1 MERMRRDIKERARKR
16 AVGEIIDVESGLEE
30 NEDDR
35 KCMKEL
41 ATVDHIKMDNL
52 VEPSSNNNFF
62 GPSSNDGSTDIDPS
76 LSATTLPPIT
86 VATLS
91 PTTTVTGTMSN
102 STKVVLATD
111 LTWVR
116 KRRALEGATAD
127 RKSPAELEHPFKTI
141 PSNPELANKLGQKPS
156 KLFLMMQATAA
167 GCQQTILHFS
177 ALGLVPIMI
186 MSLLHLM
193 R

>member
-62 GPSSNDGSTDIDPS
+62 GPSSNDGF
-76 LSATTLPPIT
+76 
-86 VATLS
+86 VAHDNRDWDH
-91 PTTTVTGTMSN
+91 V
-102 STKVVLATD
+102 
-111 LTWVR
+111 
-116 KRRALEGATAD
+116 
-127 RKSPAELEHPFKTI
+127 EL
-141 PSNPELANKLGQKPS
+141 NQGGLGHRLDVGKKAP
-156 KLFLMMQATAA
+156 
-167 GCQQTILHFS
+167 GIGRGH
-177 ALGLVPIMI
+177 G
-186 MSLLHLM
+186 
-193 R
+193 